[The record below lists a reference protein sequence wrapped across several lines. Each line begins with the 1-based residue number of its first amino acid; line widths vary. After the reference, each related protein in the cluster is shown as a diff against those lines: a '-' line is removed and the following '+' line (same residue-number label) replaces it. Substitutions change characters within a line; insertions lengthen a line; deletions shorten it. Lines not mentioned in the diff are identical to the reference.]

1 MAVPRIPRAQTSIS
15 QPPAVAG
22 KPTGTEY
29 IAPIWYD
36 FLRQVLD
43 FINASGLVDPGVID
57 SILSR
62 LDDLEDD
69 AGGVIVGPVS
79 VQVLGTLAGGGV
91 TIRLLGDESA
101 PGNTYYYGTGPTGGK
116 GWHTVASAF
125 TATADGILLTT
136 GADGVTDITPDDDLE
151 AVEALTGDGFAA
163 RTGADAWSLRDLTVA
178 AGELTVSNG
187 DGVAGNPLHGLAD
200 TAVTPG
206 SYGDERHVATFTV
219 DQKGR
224 LTAAGL
230 APVCPFDSTGVISGC
245 ALSIG
250 SPTSTFTIASGLL
263 LFMDYTDPASPEQV
277 QLVFDGASNV
287 TIPGIGSSI
296 ATYVGVDSSGTI
308 IQSANPFTNT
318 QRRTIAAVGVVIHSN
333 LTVVNAVN
341 DKAATVR
348 SGVNQLQDLMEAIGP
363 MNLDGNVFG
372 PDGANLSMNKSAG
385 TLFKFGANFQ
395 TNPLDPHVVSIGAT
409 TSLTFRYRLST
420 GTEGSDVTLI
430 DPLQYESSPGTLSTV
445 PLLLTPFSVQR
456 ITIFQTGLVRVQYG
470 QAVYGSMS
478 AAEDA
483 IQTDPFTTETNIA
496 QNGVTR
502 AYLVVHRSCTNLNTA
517 TQAKFIPI
525 GKFGAPASGGA
536 AITAAAI
543 IAALGYTPQPED
555 ATLTAL
561 AAANWALN
569 AVPIGTGAD
578 TLSQVAFAANTF
590 PARASTGDLEAKT
603 ITDNALTLL
612 ATTTTTNLPEGTNLY
627 FTDARARTA
636 VITATITNGDTTHSP
651 SGDAVFDALAGKD
664 DAGSAAAALAAANV
678 YTDDEIATREP
689 TITAG
694 TTAQLWRGDKAWTN
708 WLDGDYRFGT
718 SSGLFGSGR
727 EVVVSAGTSGD
738 NIAHLSLQGSRT
750 VNGTFAALHYY
761 HQGNRVA
768 SMASFRDA
776 ADDAGAF
783 AWTVKPTGGSLT
795 NALRIMSDSTVM
807 VGTAAAS
814 NGAGLLQIG
823 GHTVPYTDNT
833 VTLGASA
840 HRWSATYT
848 HQLFT
853 HGKVLNK
860 GIISPA
866 QITSTQNDYAPTGY
880 ADCYIFRLDSD
891 AARSVTGLQG
901 GEDGREIVVMNI
913 GAFNILL
920 SHDTTSTAANR
931 WLCPNNVSATIRP
944 NGWVKAIYDSTSSR
958 WRVMGA

>member
-1 MAVPRIPRAQTSIS
+1 MEPIRIPRAQAPLAGPN
-15 QPPAVAG
+15 PPDPV
-22 KPTGTEY
+22 
-29 IAPIWYD
+29 WYD
-36 FLRQVLD
+36 VLRRIAD
-43 FINASGLVDPGVID
+43 FVNASGL
-57 SILSR
+57 
-62 LDDLEDD
+62 LDAGTLLALEARVAALED
-69 AGGVIVGPVS
+69 AGGGTIVGPVS
-79 VQVLGTLAGGGV
+79 VQVLGSLANGGV
-91 TIRLLGDESA
+91 TIRLLNDVTA

-163 RTGADAWSLRDLTVA
+163 RTGADAWALRDLTVA

-277 QLVFDGASNV
+277 QLVFAGASNV

-517 TQAKFIPI
+517 AQAKFIPI

-569 AVPIGTGAD
+569 AFPIGTGAD

-590 PARASTGDLEAKT
+590 PARASTGNLVAKT
-603 ITDNALTLL
+603 ITDDALTLL
-612 ATTTTTNLPEGTNLY
+612 
-627 FTDARARTA
+627 TDAVVPRLSVANTWTGSPQSFAPAAASVEVQMNVASTFTADLSWMRGGIRRWQFRLNTTAESGGNAGSNLDFRAYTDAGTA
-636 VITATITNGDTTHSP
+636 ALVARWNRASGVLDFASAPTVASVSLAIITASITNGDTTHSP
-651 SGDAVFDALAGKD
+651 SGDAVFDALAGKET
-664 DAGSAAAALAAANV
+664 AGAAASALAAAQT
-678 YTDDEIATREP
+678 YTDDEIDAFEAANNGAWTP
-689 TITAG
+689 TLTNVTNVTASVSAPGMWSRMGDTIHFAVRITAQAASG
-694 TTAQLWRGDKAWTN
+694 TAGAPVLTN
-708 WLDGDYRFGT
+708 I
-718 SSGLFGSGR
+718 
-727 EVVVSAGTSGD
+727 E
-738 NIAHLSLQGSRT
+738 LSLP
-750 VNGTFAALHYY
+750 
-761 HQGNRVA
+761 VA
-768 SMASFRDA
+768 TD
-776 ADDAGAF
+776 
-783 AWTVKPTGGSLT
+783 LT
-795 NALRIMSDSTVM
+795 AVRQMS
-807 VGTAAAS
+807 GTAT
-814 NGAGLLQIG
+814 IG
-823 GHTVPYTDNT
+823 EVPYVPGQVSSNT
-833 VTLGASA
+833 TND
-840 HRWSATYT
+840 TIN
-848 HQLFT
+848 LFWY
-853 HGKVLNK
+853 
-860 GIISPA
+860 A
-866 QITSTQNDYAPTGY
+866 TSTTNRA
-880 ADCYIFRLDSD
+880 
-891 AARSVTGLQG
+891 VTIHGSY
-901 GEDGREIVVMNI
+901 RMV
-913 GAFNILL
+913 A
-920 SHDTTSTAANR
+920 
-931 WLCPNNVSATIRP
+931 
-944 NGWVKAIYDSTSSR
+944 
-958 WRVMGA
+958 